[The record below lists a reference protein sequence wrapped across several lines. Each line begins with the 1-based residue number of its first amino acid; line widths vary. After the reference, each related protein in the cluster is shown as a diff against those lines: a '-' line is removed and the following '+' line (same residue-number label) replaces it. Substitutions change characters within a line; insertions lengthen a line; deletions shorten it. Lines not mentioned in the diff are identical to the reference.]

1 MIYTDRSAG
10 EGPWA
15 VLVSMGDYPV
25 TVATADT
32 RDEANGLVERIIR
45 ALNKHHRPWGGDPGF
60 EALVEQEFIKVGDKV
75 FRMSAIT
82 MVEIERKVVAELAKE
97 GIKYTGC
104 LYGGFMLTKDGPKV
118 LEFNARSCD
127 PEPADRG
134 DTYPRISMD
143 AYDIMSA
150 ADTATVSGPAD
161 DVGPI
166 GDQPSE

>member
-1 MIYTDRSAG
+1 MIYTAERIYDGA
-10 EGPWA
+10 WA
-15 VLVSMGDYPV
+15 VLVSLGDYPV

-32 RDEANGLVERIIR
+32 RDEPNGLVERIIR

-60 EALVEQEFIKVGDKV
+60 EALVEQEFIKVGDNV
-75 FRMSAIT
+75 FRMSAIA
-82 MVEIERKVVAELAKE
+82 MVGIERRPVAD
-97 GIKYTGC
+97 T
-104 LYGGFMLTKDGPKV
+104 
-118 LEFNARSCD
+118 CD
-127 PEPADRG
+127 PGPAGRG
-134 DTYPRISMD
+134 DTCPQISMD

>member
-10 EGPWA
+10 EGAWA
-15 VLVSMGDYPV
+15 VLVSTGECR
-25 TVATADT
+25 TLVATADT

-82 MVEIERKVVAELAKE
+82 MVEIERRPIECRPE
-97 GIKYTGC
+97 PSDC
-104 LYGGFMLTKDGPKV
+104 
-118 LEFNARSCD
+118 
-127 PEPADRG
+127 EPADRG
-134 DTYPRISMD
+134 DTYPQISMD

-166 GDQPSE
+166 DDQPSE

>member
-1 MIYTDRSAG
+1 M
-10 EGPWA
+10 
-15 VLVSMGDYPV
+15 LVSTGECR
-25 TVATADT
+25 TLVATADT
-32 RDEANGLVERIIR
+32 RDEANGLVARIIR

-82 MVEIERKVVAELAKE
+82 MVEIERRPIECRPE
-97 GIKYTGC
+97 PSDC
-104 LYGGFMLTKDGPKV
+104 
-118 LEFNARSCD
+118 
-127 PEPADRG
+127 EPADRG
-134 DTYPRISMD
+134 DTYPQISMD

-166 GDQPSE
+166 DDQPSE

>member
-82 MVEIERKVVAELAKE
+82 MVEIERRPVAD
-97 GIKYTGC
+97 T
-104 LYGGFMLTKDGPKV
+104 
-118 LEFNARSCD
+118 CD

>member
-1 MIYTDRSAG
+1 MIYTAERIYDGA
-10 EGPWA
+10 WA
-15 VLVSMGDYPV
+15 VLVSLGDYPV

-60 EALVEQEFIKVGDKV
+60 EALVEQEFIKVGDMV
-75 FRMSAIT
+75 FRMSAIA
-82 MVEIERKVVAELAKE
+82 MVGIEHRPVAD
-97 GIKYTGC
+97 T
-104 LYGGFMLTKDGPKV
+104 
-118 LEFNARSCD
+118 CD
-127 PEPADRG
+127 PEPAGRG
-134 DTYPRISMD
+134 DTYPQISMD

>member
-10 EGPWA
+10 EGAWA
-15 VLVSMGDYPV
+15 VLVSTGECR
-25 TVATADT
+25 TLVATADT

-60 EALVEQEFIKVGDKV
+60 KALVEQEFIKVGDKV

-82 MVEIERKVVAELAKE
+82 MVEIERRPIECRPE
-97 GIKYTGC
+97 PSDC
-104 LYGGFMLTKDGPKV
+104 
-118 LEFNARSCD
+118 
-127 PEPADRG
+127 EPADRG
-134 DTYPRISMD
+134 DTYPQISMD

-166 GDQPSE
+166 DDQPSE

>member
-1 MIYTDRSAG
+1 MIYTAERIYDGA
-10 EGPWA
+10 WA
-15 VLVSMGDYPV
+15 VLVSLGDYPV

-60 EALVEQEFIKVGDKV
+60 EALVEQEFIKVGDMV
-75 FRMSAIT
+75 FRMSAIA
-82 MVEIERKVVAELAKE
+82 MVGIERRPVAD
-97 GIKYTGC
+97 T
-104 LYGGFMLTKDGPKV
+104 
-118 LEFNARSCD
+118 CD

-134 DTYPRISMD
+134 DTYPQISMD

-150 ADTATVSGPAD
+150 ADTAIVSGPAD

>member
-10 EGPWA
+10 EGAWA
-15 VLVSMGDYPV
+15 VLVSTGECR
-25 TVATADT
+25 TLVATADT

-82 MVEIERKVVAELAKE
+82 MVEIERRPIECRPE
-97 GIKYTGC
+97 PSDC
-104 LYGGFMLTKDGPKV
+104 
-118 LEFNARSCD
+118 
-127 PEPADRG
+127 EPADRG
-134 DTYPRISMD
+134 DTYPQISMD

-161 DVGPI
+161 DVGPMD
-166 GDQPSE
+166 DQPSE

>member
-1 MIYTDRSAG
+1 MIYTAERIYDGA
-10 EGPWA
+10 WA
-15 VLVSMGDYPV
+15 VLVSLGDYPV
-25 TVATADT
+25 TAATADT

-60 EALVEQEFIKVGDKV
+60 EALVEQEFIKVGDNV

-82 MVEIERKVVAELAKE
+82 MVGIERRPVADTCDTE
-97 GIKYTGC
+97 
-104 LYGGFMLTKDGPKV
+104 PP
-118 LEFNARSCD
+118 AR
-127 PEPADRG
+127 R
-134 DTYPRISMD
+134 DTCPQISMD
-143 AYDIMSA
+143 AYDIISA

>member
-1 MIYTDRSAG
+1 M
-10 EGPWA
+10 
-15 VLVSMGDYPV
+15 LVSMGDYPV

-82 MVEIERKVVAELAKE
+82 MVEIERRPVAD
-97 GIKYTGC
+97 T
-104 LYGGFMLTKDGPKV
+104 
-118 LEFNARSCD
+118 CD
-127 PEPADRG
+127 PEPEDRG

-166 GDQPSE
+166 GDQPSELVGVGGHGRRI

>member
-1 MIYTDRSAG
+1 M
-10 EGPWA
+10 
-15 VLVSMGDYPV
+15 LVSLGDYPV

-45 ALNKHHRPWGGDPGF
+45 AWGGDPGF
-60 EALVEQEFIKVGDKV
+60 EALVEQEFIKVGDNV

-82 MVEIERKVVAELAKE
+82 MVGIERRPVAD
-97 GIKYTGC
+97 T
-104 LYGGFMLTKDGPKV
+104 
-118 LEFNARSCD
+118 CD
-127 PEPADRG
+127 PEPAGRG
-134 DTYPRISMD
+134 DTYPQISMD

>member
-1 MIYTDRSAG
+1 MIYTAERIYDGA
-10 EGPWA
+10 WA
-15 VLVSMGDYPV
+15 VLVSLGDYPV

-60 EALVEQEFIKVGDKV
+60 EALVEQEFIKVGDMV
-75 FRMSAIT
+75 FRMSAIA
-82 MVEIERKVVAELAKE
+82 MVGIERRPAAD
-97 GIKYTGC
+97 T
-104 LYGGFMLTKDGPKV
+104 
-118 LEFNARSCD
+118 CD

-134 DTYPRISMD
+134 DTYPQISMD

>member
-10 EGPWA
+10 EGAWA
-15 VLVSMGDYPV
+15 VLVSTGECR
-25 TVATADT
+25 TLVATADT

-82 MVEIERKVVAELAKE
+82 MVEIERRPIECRPE
-97 GIKYTGC
+97 PSDC
-104 LYGGFMLTKDGPKV
+104 
-118 LEFNARSCD
+118 
-127 PEPADRG
+127 EPADRG
-134 DTYPRISMD
+134 DTYPQISMD

-150 ADTATVSGPAD
+150 ADTAAVSGPAD

>member
-1 MIYTDRSAG
+1 MIYTAERIYDGA
-10 EGPWA
+10 WA
-15 VLVSMGDYPV
+15 VLVSLGDYPV
-25 TVATADT
+25 TAATADT

-60 EALVEQEFIKVGDKV
+60 EALVEQEFIKVGDNV

-82 MVEIERKVVAELAKE
+82 MVGIERRPVA
-97 GIKYTGC
+97 GT
-104 LYGGFMLTKDGPKV
+104 
-118 LEFNARSCD
+118 CD

-134 DTYPRISMD
+134 DTCPQISMD

>member
-1 MIYTDRSAG
+1 M
-10 EGPWA
+10 
-15 VLVSMGDYPV
+15 LVSTGECR
-25 TVATADT
+25 TLVATADT

-82 MVEIERKVVAELAKE
+82 MVEIERRPIECRPE
-97 GIKYTGC
+97 PSDC
-104 LYGGFMLTKDGPKV
+104 
-118 LEFNARSCD
+118 
-127 PEPADRG
+127 EPADRG
-134 DTYPRISMD
+134 DTYPQISMD

-161 DVGPI
+161 DVGPMD
-166 GDQPSE
+166 DQPSE

>member
-1 MIYTDRSAG
+1 MIYTAERIYDGA
-10 EGPWA
+10 WA

-82 MVEIERKVVAELAKE
+82 MVGIERRPVAD
-97 GIKYTGC
+97 T
-104 LYGGFMLTKDGPKV
+104 
-118 LEFNARSCD
+118 CD
-127 PEPADRG
+127 PEPSMPACNA
-134 DTYPRISMD
+134 SVMD

-166 GDQPSE
+166 DDQPSE

>member
-10 EGPWA
+10 EGTWA
-15 VLVSMGDYPV
+15 VLVSLGDYPV

-82 MVEIERKVVAELAKE
+82 MVEIERRPIECRAEPSD
-97 GIKYTGC
+97 C
-104 LYGGFMLTKDGPKV
+104 
-118 LEFNARSCD
+118 
-127 PEPADRG
+127 EPADRG
-134 DTYPRISMD
+134 DTYPQISMD

>member
-1 MIYTDRSAG
+1 M
-10 EGPWA
+10 
-15 VLVSMGDYPV
+15 LVSMGDYPV

-60 EALVEQEFIKVGDKV
+60 EALVEQEFVKVGDMV

-82 MVEIERKVVAELAKE
+82 MVRVERRPVAD
-97 GIKYTGC
+97 T
-104 LYGGFMLTKDGPKV
+104 
-118 LEFNARSCD
+118 CD
-127 PEPADRG
+127 TEPADRG
-134 DTYPRISMD
+134 DTYPQISMD

-161 DVGPI
+161 DVDPI

>member
-10 EGPWA
+10 EGACA
-15 VLVSMGDYPV
+15 VLVSTGECR
-25 TVATADT
+25 TLVATADT

-82 MVEIERKVVAELAKE
+82 MVEIERRPVAD
-97 GIKYTGC
+97 T
-104 LYGGFMLTKDGPKV
+104 
-118 LEFNARSCD
+118 CD
-127 PEPADRG
+127 PEPAGRG
-134 DTYPRISMD
+134 DTYPQISMD

-166 GDQPSE
+166 DDQPSE

>member
-82 MVEIERKVVAELAKE
+82 MVEIERRPVAD
-97 GIKYTGC
+97 T
-104 LYGGFMLTKDGPKV
+104 
-118 LEFNARSCD
+118 CD
-127 PEPADRG
+127 PEPEDRG

>member
-1 MIYTDRSAG
+1 M
-10 EGPWA
+10 
-15 VLVSMGDYPV
+15 LVSTGECR
-25 TVATADT
+25 TLVATADT

-82 MVEIERKVVAELAKE
+82 MVEIERRPIECRPE
-97 GIKYTGC
+97 PSDC
-104 LYGGFMLTKDGPKV
+104 
-118 LEFNARSCD
+118 
-127 PEPADRG
+127 EPADRG
-134 DTYPRISMD
+134 DTYPQISMD

-166 GDQPSE
+166 DDQPSE

>member
-45 ALNKHHRPWGGDPGF
+45 ALNKHHRPWGGDPGY
-60 EALVEQEFIKVGDKV
+60 EALVEQEFVKIGDKV

-82 MVEIERKVVAELAKE
+82 MVEIERRPTE
-97 GIKYTGC
+97 Y
-104 LYGGFMLTKDGPKV
+104 
-118 LEFNARSCD
+118 R
-127 PEPADRG
+127 PEPSDCEPEDRG
-134 DTYPRISMD
+134 DTYPQISMD

-166 GDQPSE
+166 DDQPSE

>member
-10 EGPWA
+10 EGAWA
-15 VLVSMGDYPV
+15 VLVSTGECR
-25 TVATADT
+25 TLVATADT

-82 MVEIERKVVAELAKE
+82 MVEIERRPIECRPE
-97 GIKYTGC
+97 PSDC
-104 LYGGFMLTKDGPKV
+104 
-118 LEFNARSCD
+118 
-127 PEPADRG
+127 EPADRG
-134 DTYPRISMD
+134 DTYPQISMD

-150 ADTATVSGPAD
+150 ADTATVSGPTD

-166 GDQPSE
+166 DDQPSE

>member
-1 MIYTDRSAG
+1 M
-10 EGPWA
+10 
-15 VLVSMGDYPV
+15 LVSMGDYPV

-82 MVEIERKVVAELAKE
+82 MVEIERRPVAD
-97 GIKYTGC
+97 T
-104 LYGGFMLTKDGPKV
+104 
-118 LEFNARSCD
+118 CD
-127 PEPADRG
+127 PEPEDRG

>member
-60 EALVEQEFIKVGDKV
+60 EALVEQEFVKVGDKV

-82 MVEIERKVVAELAKE
+82 MVEIERRPTE
-97 GIKYTGC
+97 C
-104 LYGGFMLTKDGPKV
+104 
-118 LEFNARSCD
+118 R
-127 PEPADRG
+127 PEPSDCEPEDRG
-134 DTYPRISMD
+134 DTYPQISMD

-161 DVGPI
+161 DVDPI

>member
-1 MIYTDRSAG
+1 M
-10 EGPWA
+10 
-15 VLVSMGDYPV
+15 LVSMGDYPV

-82 MVEIERKVVAELAKE
+82 MVEVERKPIECRPE
-97 GIKYTGC
+97 PSDC
-104 LYGGFMLTKDGPKV
+104 
-118 LEFNARSCD
+118 
-127 PEPADRG
+127 EPADRG
-134 DTYPRISMD
+134 DTYPQISMD
-143 AYDIMSA
+143 AYDIMST

-161 DVGPI
+161 GVDPI
-166 GDQPSE
+166 DDQPGE

>member
-1 MIYTDRSAG
+1 M
-10 EGPWA
+10 
-15 VLVSMGDYPV
+15 LVSMGDYPV

-82 MVEIERKVVAELAKE
+82 MVEIERRPVAD
-97 GIKYTGC
+97 T
-104 LYGGFMLTKDGPKV
+104 
-118 LEFNARSCD
+118 CD

-143 AYDIMSA
+143 AYDIMSV

>member
-1 MIYTDRSAG
+1 MIYTAERIYDGA
-10 EGPWA
+10 WA
-15 VLVSMGDYPV
+15 VLVSLGDYPV

-60 EALVEQEFIKVGDKV
+60 EALVEQEFIKVGDMV
-75 FRMSAIT
+75 FRMAAIA
-82 MVEIERKVVAELAKE
+82 MVGIEHGPVAD
-97 GIKYTGC
+97 T
-104 LYGGFMLTKDGPKV
+104 
-118 LEFNARSCD
+118 CD
-127 PEPADRG
+127 PEPAGRG
-134 DTYPRISMD
+134 DTYPQISMD

>member
-1 MIYTDRSAG
+1 M
-10 EGPWA
+10 
-15 VLVSMGDYPV
+15 LVSMGDYPV

-45 ALNKHHRPWGGDPGF
+45 ALNKHHRPCGGDPGF

-82 MVEIERKVVAELAKE
+82 MVEIERRPVAD
-97 GIKYTGC
+97 T
-104 LYGGFMLTKDGPKV
+104 
-118 LEFNARSCD
+118 CD
-127 PEPADRG
+127 PEPEDRG

-166 GDQPSE
+166 GDQPSK

>member
-60 EALVEQEFIKVGDKV
+60 EALVEQEFIKVGEKV

-82 MVEIERKVVAELAKE
+82 MVEIERRPVAD
-97 GIKYTGC
+97 T
-104 LYGGFMLTKDGPKV
+104 
-118 LEFNARSCD
+118 CD

>member
-10 EGPWA
+10 EGAWA
-15 VLVSMGDYPV
+15 VLVSIGDYPV

-60 EALVEQEFIKVGDKV
+60 EALVEQEFIKAGDKV

-82 MVEIERKVVAELAKE
+82 MVEIERRPIECRPE
-97 GIKYTGC
+97 PSDC
-104 LYGGFMLTKDGPKV
+104 
-118 LEFNARSCD
+118 
-127 PEPADRG
+127 EPADRG
-134 DTYPRISMD
+134 DTYPQISMD

-166 GDQPSE
+166 DDQPSE

>member
-1 MIYTDRSAG
+1 M
-10 EGPWA
+10 
-15 VLVSMGDYPV
+15 LVSIGDYPV

-32 RDEANGLVERIIR
+32 RDEANGLVERIITAR
-45 ALNKHHRPWGGDPGF
+45 NTHRGPWGGDPGF

-82 MVEIERKVVAELAKE
+82 MVEIERRPIECRPE
-97 GIKYTGC
+97 PSDC
-104 LYGGFMLTKDGPKV
+104 
-118 LEFNARSCD
+118 
-127 PEPADRG
+127 EPADRG
-134 DTYPRISMD
+134 DTYPQISMD

-166 GDQPSE
+166 DDQPSE

>member
-1 MIYTDRSAG
+1 MIYTAERIYDGA
-10 EGPWA
+10 WA
-15 VLVSMGDYPV
+15 VLVSLGDYPV

-60 EALVEQEFIKVGDKV
+60 EALVEQEFIKVGDMV
-75 FRMSAIT
+75 FRMSAIA
-82 MVEIERKVVAELAKE
+82 MVGIERRPVAD
-97 GIKYTGC
+97 T
-104 LYGGFMLTKDGPKV
+104 
-118 LEFNARSCD
+118 CD
-127 PEPADRG
+127 PEPPARR
-134 DTYPRISMD
+134 DTYPQISMD

-161 DVGPI
+161 DVDPI

>member
-1 MIYTDRSAG
+1 MIYTAERIYDGA
-10 EGPWA
+10 WA
-15 VLVSMGDYPV
+15 VLVSLGDYPV

-60 EALVEQEFIKVGDKV
+60 EALVEQEFIKVGDNV
-75 FRMSAIT
+75 FRMSAIA
-82 MVEIERKVVAELAKE
+82 MVGIERRPVAD
-97 GIKYTGC
+97 T
-104 LYGGFMLTKDGPKV
+104 
-118 LEFNARSCD
+118 CD
-127 PEPADRG
+127 PEPSDVPACKE
-134 DTYPRISMD
+134 SVMD

-161 DVGPI
+161 DVDPI

>member
-15 VLVSMGDYPV
+15 VLVSLGDYPV

-82 MVEIERKVVAELAKE
+82 MVEIERRPIE
-97 GIKYTGC
+97 C
-104 LYGGFMLTKDGPKV
+104 
-118 LEFNARSCD
+118 R
-127 PEPADRG
+127 PEPSDCESADRG
-134 DTYPRISMD
+134 DTCPQISMD